1 MSKYLKLYL
10 YGVVILLLSGVLYGG
25 LLPSMVSAND
35 TILVFIGIA
44 GALVWPALVVTFV
57 YRQFKKKFKNA

>member
-1 MSKYLKLYL
+1 MIKYLKLYL

-25 LLPSMVSAND
+25 LLPSMVSAQD
-35 TILVFIGIA
+35 TVLVFIGIA

>member
-1 MSKYLKLYL
+1 MNKYLRLYL
-10 YGVVILLLSGVLYGG
+10 YGVVILVLSGILYGG
-25 LLPSMVSAND
+25 ILPSMVSAQD
-35 TILVFIGIA
+35 TLLVIGGIV

>member
-1 MSKYLKLYL
+1 
-10 YGVVILLLSGVLYGG
+10 
-25 LLPSMVSAND
+25 MVSAND

>member
-1 MSKYLKLYL
+1 MNKYFKLYL
-10 YGVVILLLSGVLYGG
+10 YAVIILLVSGVLYGG

>member
-1 MSKYLKLYL
+1 MNKYLKLYL

>member
-1 MSKYLKLYL
+1 MNKYLKLYL
-10 YGVVILLLSGVLYGG
+10 YGVIILLLSGVLYGG

>member
-1 MSKYLKLYL
+1 MNKYVKLYL

>member
-1 MSKYLKLYL
+1 MNKYLKLYL

-44 GALVWPALVVTFV
+44 GALVWPALVATFV